1 MKVTLNSR
9 NLDNIKQALDKANAN
24 VKTPNEFVYCQAVG
38 DKIKITL
45 MVNQEEVLT
54 IQKYEVPCFNY
65 LDHFVGK
72 IDFDKKELEI
82 FTFADLHTHTEYS
95 ILDGANRIKDLSKK
109 YSYYG
114 AITDHG
120 VMYGCVDFYKKM
132 HDLHKHPILGFEA
145 YTDSWQSFTFLSS
158 NLSDEEKSK
167 LRLEQKNAKFHLI
180 LLAKNETG
188 YSNLVKL
195 CSYGQA
201 NKGGKFPLKPRV
213 SYEELIKHKEGI
225 VVLSAC
231 IAGELPQLIIKDEI
245 DIARKMISF
254 FKSEFGDDYYLEI
267 QKHASES
274 RVNQFIDELSFEL
287 GQTIKYDEVIQNYQD
302 VKNGKITLKDFKVKY
317 SNKLYREVELLVQEE
332 IVNENLIDLA
342 EEMGVKIVATTDAH
356 YLNEEDAE
364 FHEALLC
371 NQTKTTL
378 NNPNHFSFAGEG
390 YYIHT
395 IDEMEK
401 LYSDNPMALIN
412 TLEVAEKCNF
422 SFKFGEYKLPKFPIP
437 NGYTDKE
444 YLTKLSLDG
453 FEERFAH
460 LEATKKQEYKNRLE
474 FELNTIF
481 KMGYQGYF
489 FIVWDYIKYAKDH
502 GIYVGPGRGSGA
514 GSIVLYCLHITE
526 NLDPIKYDL
535 LFERFLNPDR
545 ISMPDIDV
553 DFEYELRETVIDYCK
568 QKYGEQCVSRII
580 TFGTM
585 AAKGAVLDMARV
597 LEYPV
602 TLARKINEQIPSA
615 PGMTIKKAMLE
626 NVQLN
631 NMYNNDVD
639 VKVILDLAMKVEGL
653 IKNTSCH
660 ACGVIIAPDDV
671 TNFCPQTF
679 AYDEE
684 TKTYERTTQYTM
696 GECEEIGLLKM
707 DFLGLRTESVIKESV
722 TDIAK
727 YYGVQLNIYDNN
739 SIRMDDIKVY
749 EMLGKGLTTGVFQLE
764 SAGITGVIMDL
775 YNDIS
780 DKVKEIENNPILTE
794 EGKNLEKTQLG
805 EQCFERLIAGI
816 SLYRPGPM
824 DEIPN
829 YIKGIEDEKNV
840 HYDCPQLEPILKNTY
855 GVLVYQEQVMLAVRA
870 LANFTPG
877 QADTIRKAMGKK
889 KQEIL
894 DEYKPY
900 FINGSGQEIDSHS
913 NQPYNIKGCVENGI
927 DSVVA
932 ETIWGKMESFAKYAF
947 NKSHAAAYAVVS
959 IQTAWLAYYYPVIF
973 LKANLNVYKGNP
985 DKLRFY
991 LGYCG
996 REGIKILPPSVN
1008 KSDYNFTLNDDA
1020 SAIIFGLSGIKNV
1033 GKFAKNI
1040 IDERNARGEFTTFQ
1054 NFLERMLKNQG
1065 LNSRAV
1071 ESLAKVGAFDCF
1083 GGSRLSKVEYIKTM
1097 VEIVKSD
1104 KSISMPGQN
1113 TIYEL
1118 GEEVNLTSN
1127 MIELKDIEIPNSNV
1141 EYGKDEFLTL
1151 EEEYAGFY
1159 LTEHPLDEYK
1169 DIMISNNCKD
1179 ISIIKDKGNEL
1190 HEKEVMKQQ
1199 TIVGIISTVTKRFDK
1214 NNKPFATF
1222 TLKDITGD
1230 ISVIAWS
1237 NVMETSGEF
1246 VSDNEKVLLIGN
1258 VTKGDFGVQ
1267 MTATS
1272 ITSLDEIKND
1282 IIGLNLLAF
1291 EDIDLARKQ
1300 YIDVMNICKNQP
1312 KGSMQ
1317 INFIKEKEIYKIAD
1331 CNWSMELFN
1340 KLREICTE
1348 ENVKYVYGNK

>member
-1 MKVTLNSR
+1 M
-9 NLDNIKQALDKANAN
+9 
-24 VKTPNEFVYCQAVG
+24 
-38 DKIKITL
+38 
-45 MVNQEEVLT
+45 
-54 IQKYEVPCFNY
+54 
-65 LDHFVGK
+65 
-72 IDFDKKELEI
+72 
-82 FTFADLHTHTEYS
+82 
-95 ILDGANRIKDLSKK
+95 
-109 YSYYG
+109 
-114 AITDHG
+114 
-120 VMYGCVDFYKKM
+120 
-132 HDLHKHPILGFEA
+132 
-145 YTDSWQSFTFLSS
+145 
-158 NLSDEEKSK
+158 
-167 LRLEQKNAKFHLI
+167 
-180 LLAKNETG
+180 
-188 YSNLVKL
+188 
-195 CSYGQA
+195 
-201 NKGGKFPLKPRV
+201 
-213 SYEELIKHKEGI
+213 
-225 VVLSAC
+225 
-231 IAGELPQLIIKDEI
+231 
-245 DIARKMISF
+245 
-254 FKSEFGDDYYLEI
+254 
-267 QKHASES
+267 
-274 RVNQFIDELSFEL
+274 
-287 GQTIKYDEVIQNYQD
+287 
-302 VKNGKITLKDFKVKY
+302 
-317 SNKLYREVELLVQEE
+317 
-332 IVNENLIDLA
+332 
-342 EEMGVKIVATTDAH
+342 
-356 YLNEEDAE
+356 
-364 FHEALLC
+364 
-371 NQTKTTL
+371 
-378 NNPNHFSFAGEG
+378 
-390 YYIHT
+390 
-395 IDEMEK
+395 
-401 LYSDNPMALIN
+401 
-412 TLEVAEKCNF
+412 
-422 SFKFGEYKLPKFPIP
+422 
-437 NGYTDKE
+437 
-444 YLTKLSLDG
+444 
-453 FEERFAH
+453 
-460 LEATKKQEYKNRLE
+460 
-474 FELNTIF
+474 
-481 KMGYQGYF
+481 
-489 FIVWDYIKYAKDH
+489 
-502 GIYVGPGRGSGA
+502 
-514 GSIVLYCLHITE
+514 
-526 NLDPIKYDL
+526 
-535 LFERFLNPDR
+535 
-545 ISMPDIDV
+545 
-553 DFEYELRETVIDYCK
+553 DFEYELRENVIDYTK

-602 TLARKINEQIPSA
+602 SLARKINEQIPSA

-626 NVQLN
+626 NIELS

-639 VKVILDLAMKVEGL
+639 VKTIMDLAMKVEGL

-684 TKTYERTTQYTM
+684 TKTFERTTQYTM

-722 TDIAK
+722 NDIAK
-727 YYGVQLNIYDNN
+727 YHGVQLNVYDNN
-739 SIRMDDIKVY
+739 SIRMNDVKVY

-775 YNDIS
+775 YQDVEQ
-780 DKVKEIENNPILTE
+780 KVAEIESNPILTE
-794 EGKNLEKTQLG
+794 QGKILAKEEFGN
-805 EQCFERLIAGI
+805 QCFERLIAGI

-829 YIKGIEDEKNV
+829 YINGMMDENNI

-855 GVLVYQEQVMLAVRA
+855 GVIVYQEQVMLAVRA
-870 LANFTPG
+870 LAGFTAG
-877 QADTIRKAMGKK
+877 QSDTIRKAMGKK

-900 FINGSGQEIDSHS
+900 FVDGSGQAIDSHS

-1104 KSISMPGQN
+1104 KSIELPGQN

-1118 GEEVNLTSN
+1118 GEEINLTSE
-1127 MIELKDIEIPNSNV
+1127 MINLKDIEIPNSNV
-1141 EYGKDEFLTL
+1141 EYGKDEYLSL

-1159 LTEHPLDEYK
+1159 LSEHPLDEYK
-1169 DIMISNNCKD
+1169 DIMVSENCED
-1179 ISIIKDKGNEL
+1179 IALIKDKGNEL
-1190 HEKEVMKQQ
+1190 KDKERLQ
-1199 TIVGIISTVTKRFDK
+1199 TQVVGIISGVTKRMDRK
-1214 NNKPFATF
+1214 NKPFATF

-1246 VSDNEKVLLIGN
+1246 VSDKRKVIVTGN

-1267 MTATS
+1267 MSATS
-1272 ITSLDEIKND
+1272 ITGLDEIKKD

-1291 EDIDLARKQ
+1291 EDIDLAREQ
-1300 YIDVMNICKNQP
+1300 YVKVVNACKETKD
-1312 KGSMQ
+1312 KGSMK
-1317 INFIKEKEIYKIAD
+1317 ITFVKGKETYLID
-1331 CNWSMELFN
+1331 SCSWSLELFN
-1340 KLREICTE
+1340 KLCDICTE
-1348 ENVKYVYGNK
+1348 DNIKYVYGNFEL